1 MEIETLP
8 SHSTP
13 ITPPPL
19 ADDILNGV
27 DEIAKALGQSRR
39 RTYHLLT
46 TRQIPGFQI
55 GRRWHARRSTLLSFI
70 DDLEKG
76 GAK

>member
-1 MEIETLP
+1 MEYEKLP

-13 ITPPPL
+13 VTPTPL

-27 DEIAKALGQSRR
+27 DEIAKARGQSRR

-70 DDLEKG
+70 NDLEIG
-76 GAK
+76 GVK